1 MSFLIKKPSIL
12 IITLICLSFFSFNL
26 KAVQDISFD
35 KQLKNAD
42 RIRSSNPNK
51 FNEIVT
57 SLLQQKSSL
66 THDQILH
73 LSYLNAYRLTYKG
86 QFDDGILLFLK
97 IADSDASS
105 LLKIRANI
113 SLVNIYAISKKWTK
127 GLSSLS
133 KTIELIP
140 SIESQEIR
148 QLAIASAVLFYN
160 QLGQYELGLS
170 FANKLL
176 HEPIEGRT
184 LCVAHN
190 LKLES
195 QFELGLLKEGDPQIL
210 EGIEACQQS
219 NEVVME
225 SAIYSY
231 LAELHLKNTN
241 PQKAILAL
249 EENLQAIEQSR
260 YAPIVAL
267 YYSLLAKSYFQ
278 IESDAIAEDY
288 AQKTIQQTKNIA
300 NSKPEVSSYKVLYQ
314 IAESRGEHQQALEYH
329 KKYAEADRAYLD
341 DIKTKHLAFQLA
353 EHQTTEQKSRIELL
367 DKQNNLLTI
376 EQKLSAIKAE
386 NNRLFIAMLIAII
399 TLLVFWAYKSWMTQK
414 RLKQLAE
421 YDALTGIL
429 NRGHF
434 TQVAQSALKYCAN
447 TDMYL
452 SCILFDLDKFKNIN
466 DSYGHACGDWVLKK
480 VAKVCQAQGRKN
492 DIFARLGGEE
502 FCIVLPSCDLVT
514 ATKLAEEYRKVI
526 ERIDSADSGFDFTVS
541 ASFGVTD
548 TLRSGHALEKLIA
561 DADEAMYESKHNGRN
576 RITVYSVPTEDA
588 DSDKNTAANSG
599 GAQADQPLFTGS

>member
-1 MSFLIKKPSIL
+1 M
-12 IITLICLSFFSFNL
+12 
-26 KAVQDISFD
+26 
-35 KQLKNAD
+35 
-42 RIRSSNPNK
+42 
-51 FNEIVT
+51 
-57 SLLQQKSSL
+57 
-66 THDQILH
+66 
-73 LSYLNAYRLTYKG
+73 TYKG

>member
-1 MSFLIKKPSIL
+1 MNKLPLVI
-12 IITLICLSFFSFNL
+12 
-26 KAVQDISFD
+26 DD
-35 KQLKNAD
+35 K
-42 RIRSSNPNK
+42 
-51 FNEIVT
+51 
-57 SLLQQKSSL
+57 LQQR
-66 THDQILH
+66 
-73 LSYLNAYRLTYKG
+73 AY
-86 QFDDGILLFLK
+86 
-97 IADSDASS
+97 AVA
-105 LLKIRANI
+105 
-113 SLVNIYAISKKWTK
+113 AI
-127 GLSSLS
+127 
-133 KTIELIP
+133 
-140 SIESQEIR
+140 
-148 QLAIASAVLFYN
+148 FYN
-160 QLGQYELGLS
+160 QLGQFELGLGYARRLAKLS
-170 FANKLL
+170 LVGRNFCFAKQL
-176 HEPIEGRT
+176 G
-184 LCVAHN
+184 
-190 LKLES
+190 LES
-195 QFELGLLKEGDPQIL
+195 QFELGLLEENDPQIL

-231 LAELHLKNTN
+231 LAKLHLKNSN

-249 EENLQAIEQSR
+249 EENLQAIEESR
-260 YAPIVAL
+260 YAPIIAL
-267 YYSLLAKSYFQ
+267 YYSLLAESYFQ
-278 IESDAIAEDY
+278 IQSSVIAEDY
-288 AQKTIQQTKNIA
+288 AHRTIQQTRNIA
-300 NSKPEVSSYKVLYQ
+300 NSKPQVSSYKVLYQ
-314 IAESRGEHQQALEYH
+314 IAESRGDHKLALEYH
-329 KKYAEADRAYLD
+329 KKFAEADRAYLD
-341 DIKTKHLAFQLA
+341 NIKTKHLAFQLA
-353 EHQTTEQKSRIELL
+353 EHQTTEHKSRIELL

-466 DSYGHACGDWVLKK
+466 DSYGHACGDWVLKR
-480 VAKVCQAQGRKN
+480 VAEVCQAQGRKN

-502 FCIVLPSCDLVT
+502 FCVVLPSCDLLT

-526 ERIDSADSGFDFTVS
+526 ERIDSADSGFDFTIS

-576 RITVYSVPTEDA
+576 RITVYSVPDKDA
-588 DSDKNTAANSG
+588 DSDENTAANSD
-599 GAQADQPLFTGS
+599 GAQADLPLFTGS